1 MIAIPT
7 RILLKP
13 GDLSDGERL
22 VVQAHTQY
30 GAELLSKSKMR
41 MLDIASVIAAQHHE
55 HYDGGG
61 YPWGLSGESIAQ
73 EARLA
78 AVCDAFDAM
87 THKRPWRRAP
97 LSIQAALGELR
108 QQAGA
113 HFDPL
118 LVNAFTD
125 VFERE
130 FSACNDLDAL
140 LSEGADEFEYVRARA
155 RMEALIA
162 DR

>member
-1 MIAIPT
+1 MIDIPT
-7 RILLKP
+7 RVLLKP
-13 GDLSDGERL
+13 SALSGGERHL
-22 VVQAHTQY
+22 LHDHTRY
-30 GAELLSKSKMR
+30 GAELLRKSKLR
-41 MLDIASVIAAQHHE
+41 ILDVANVIAEQHHE
-55 HYDGGG
+55 RYDGSG
-61 YPWGLSGESIAQ
+61 YPRGLSGEAIA
-73 EARLA
+73 EESRIVS
-78 AVCDAFDAM
+78 VCDAFDAM
-87 THKRPWRRAP
+87 THSRPWRKTP

-118 LVNAFTD
+118 FVNTFTD

-140 LSEGADEFEYVRARA
+140 LAEGADEFEYVRARA